1 MGLNISFN
9 RLCGIIALIPI
20 PFFMLGLLTSSLF
33 GVYLGDY
40 TVLLNTIS
48 ELGSLEFT
56 PFPEAINLTFMI
68 TAFLLITFFYVLFRK
83 IYSKTRDSK
92 KDKNLTLIGFGLFML
107 LIFCFFFVGIF
118 SVDINHLVHLVFA
131 TTLFISLLTGEIVF
145 GYLIIKYRVFKRFF
159 GIAMISFHII
169 ISIFFPIFPEAS
181 PILEWCV
188 FFVLLIWGLPLSFH
202 LRKGY

>member
-1 MGLNISFN
+1 MGLNIDFN
-9 RLCGIIALIPI
+9 KLCGRLALIPI

-56 PFPEAINLTFMI
+56 PFPEAINLTFII
-68 TAFLLITFFYVLFRK
+68 TALFLTTFFYVLFRK
-83 IYSKTRDSK
+83 IYSKT
-92 KDKNLTLIGFGLFML
+92 KDTKRARYLTYIGFGMFML

-118 SVDINHLVHLVFA
+118 SVDVNLSAHLGFA
-131 TTLFISLLTGEIVF
+131 TTLFISLLTGEFIF
-145 GYLIIKYRVFKRFF
+145 GYLIIRYRVFKRYF

-169 ISIFFPIFPEAS
+169 ISIFFPIFPDATS
-181 PILEWCV
+181 ILEWVV
-188 FFVLLIWGLPLSFH
+188 FFILLIWGLPLSFH